1 MSRRASSDD
10 ESLLSEF
17 LDRYENTPLRHEYR
31 CAGSAPGSPLHS
43 PPAAAG
49 GALCMASALYGSPT
63 SPSLTSTSTHD
74 TGVRVVARVIDEAA
88 NAHAPHRA
96 TLETSLMSNPN

>member
-1 MSRRASSDD
+1 MYGICIIRQPHITFTNLHQHSR
-10 ESLLSEF
+10 
-17 LDRYENTPLRHEYR
+17 
-31 CAGSAPGSPLHS
+31 
-43 PPAAAG
+43 
-49 GALCMASALYGSPT
+49 
-63 SPSLTSTSTHD
+63 HD